1 LANQQ
6 KVFAMEKDVFRGS
19 VEMTTAMLISGTIG
33 WFVLM
38 SGQPVLSVVF
48 WRCAIGA
55 VTLLAVCGALGLL
68 RRDAISL
75 KLFGLA
81 VVGGIAI
88 VLNWVLLFAA
98 YSRASIAIATTVY
111 NVQPFML
118 VGLGALIF
126 KEKLTATKL
135 FWLGFAFAGMLLIVQ
150 AKPGGA
156 YNGSDYI
163 EGIALSLGAAFLYAI
178 AAIVAKRLKGIPSH
192 LIALIQVCVGVLMLA
207 PFADFARLP
216 QSTGEWSS
224 LVTIG
229 VIHTGLMYILLYS
242 AIQKLPTH
250 ITGSLS
256 FIYPIAAILVD
267 YIAFGHALQPSQLIG
282 SAAILIAAAGT
293 SLGWT
298 FRRSVPVSV
307 KV

>member
-1 LANQQ
+1 
-6 KVFAMEKDVFRGS
+6 MEKDLFRGS
-19 VEMTTAMLISGTIG
+19 VEMTAAMIISGTIG

-55 VTLLAVCGALGLL
+55 VTLLAVCAALGLL
-68 RRDAISL
+68 RPDVISR

-81 VVGGIAI
+81 VIGGVAI

-156 YNGSDYI
+156 YSGSDYMT
-163 EGIALSLGAAFLYAI
+163 GIALSLGAAFLYAI
-178 AAIVAKRLKGIPSH
+178 ASIVAKRLKGTPPH
-192 LIALIQVCVGVLMLA
+192 LIALIQVCVGIIMLV
-207 PFADFARLP
+207 PLADFTSLP
-216 QSTGEWSS
+216 QSTGQWASI
-224 LVTIG
+224 VTIG
-229 VIHTGLMYILLYS
+229 VVHTGLMYILLYS
-242 AIQKLPTH
+242 AIQRLPTH

-256 FIYPIAAILVD
+256 FIYPIAAIMVD
-267 YIAFGHALQPSQLIG
+267 YIAFGHALQPSQLVG

-298 FRRSVPVSV
+298 FRRSVPADIRA
-307 KV
+307 

>member
-1 LANQQ
+1 
-6 KVFAMEKDVFRGS
+6 MEKDIVRGS
-19 VEMTTAMLISGTIG
+19 VEMTAAMIISGTIG

-55 VTLLAVCGALGLL
+55 ITLLVICAALGLL
-68 RRDAISL
+68 RPGVISR

-81 VVGGIAI
+81 VIGGVAI

-150 AKPGGA
+150 AKPGGT
-156 YNGSDYI
+156 YSGSGYMT
-163 EGIALSLGAAFLYAI
+163 GIALSLGAAFLYAI
-178 AAIVAKRLKGIPSH
+178 AAIVAKRLKGTPPH
-192 LIALIQVCVGVLMLA
+192 LIALIQVSVGIVMLA
-207 PFADFARLP
+207 PLADFTSLP
-216 QSTGEWSS
+216 QSTGQWASI
-224 LVTIG
+224 VTIG
-229 VIHTGLMYILLYS
+229 VVHTGLMYILLYS

-298 FRRSVPVSV
+298 FRRPVPASF